1 MLIRSDQSSSRPATP
16 PPQKKKNNNNNN
28 NKNRACGQ
36 STTSQTEVRFS
47 ESTFLWDDPD
57 QDQWS
62 NITQITFQSKEPLN
76 PIWTRRIYWFL
87 SCFMIPVIREWKWGR
102 NASRNCLRDRIWGCT
117 GQLTIKRF
125 MYLLISLLLYSLF
138 HFNYLIIMI
147 ITIII
152 FVYIFFI
159 LICLFLIFLIS
170 FTFYLLLSLYSLYY
184 IILYYIYFFIF
195 SVSYFFIYLF
205 PVTKLSHLSESFLII
220 SPFGFLHYLCIK
232 FPTAARRL

>member
-1 MLIRSDQSSSRPATP
+1 MTNHPPCPPTP
-16 PPQKKKNNNNNN
+16 PPKKNKKQQQKNNNN

-47 ESTFLWDDPD
+47 ESTFLWDDPG

-62 NITQITFQSKEPLN
+62 NISQITFLSKEPLN
-76 PIWTRRIYWFL
+76 PIWTRRIYSFL
-87 SCFMIPVIREWKWGR
+87 SCIMIPVIREWKWGR
-102 NASRNCLRDRIWGCT
+102 NASRNCL
-117 GQLTIKRF
+117 
-125 MYLLISLLLYSLF
+125 
-138 HFNYLIIMI
+138 
-147 ITIII
+147 
-152 FVYIFFI
+152 
-159 LICLFLIFLIS
+159 
-170 FTFYLLLSLYSLYY
+170 LLSLYSFYY
-184 IILYYIYFFIF
+184 IILYYIILYLFFYSFIF

>member
-1 MLIRSDQSSSRPATP
+1 
-16 PPQKKKNNNNNN
+16 
-28 NKNRACGQ
+28 
-36 STTSQTEVRFS
+36 
-47 ESTFLWDDPD
+47 
-57 QDQWS
+57 
-62 NITQITFQSKEPLN
+62 
-76 PIWTRRIYWFL
+76 
-87 SCFMIPVIREWKWGR
+87 MIPVIREWKWGR

-159 LICLFLIFLIS
+159 LIFLFLIFLIS
-170 FTFYLLLSLYSLYY
+170 FTFYLLLSLYSFYY
-184 IILYYIYFFIF
+184 IYYIYFFIF
-195 SVSYFFIYLF
+195 LFFQLVIFFIYLF

-232 FPTAARRL
+232 FPTAARHL

>member
-1 MLIRSDQSSSRPATP
+1 MHRD
-16 PPQKKKNNNNNN
+16 
-28 NKNRACGQ
+28 
-36 STTSQTEVRFS
+36 
-47 ESTFLWDDPD
+47 
-57 QDQWS
+57 
-62 NITQITFQSKEPLN
+62 
-76 PIWTRRIYWFL
+76 
-87 SCFMIPVIREWKWGR
+87 PVIREGKWGR

-125 MYLLISLLLYSLF
+125 MYLLISLLLYSSF

-147 ITIII
+147 ITVII

-159 LICLFLIFLIS
+159 LICFFLIS

-184 IILYYIYFFIF
+184 IILYIYFYYYFF